1 MQFGV
6 DEWALAG
13 AAGTADRTAAAVA
26 AIRVDDLGR
35 SVATAMPGSRSAGP
49 AATVAEMLRAT
60 VQNIVRDLAQDAESV
75 RTAQAWYRATDQD
88 VAATR
93 LGAESRRG
101 GSGRGVSVRGV
112 SGRGDSRR
120 GIRVAEAA

>member
-60 VQNIVRDLAQDAESV
+60 VQSIVRGLAQDAESV

-88 VAATR
+88 VAATEAR
-93 LGAESRRG
+93 GVESRAVETRAAESRA
-101 GSGRGVSVRGV
+101 
-112 SGRGDSRR
+112 
-120 GIRVAEAA
+120 AEAA